1 MHAKWTYL
9 RLWVILTSLP
19 YVRILPSPFLRKTLL
34 KKLLLSI
41 ATLSALSTPSHAQ
54 FLDVDFIAYGKTEQF
69 FEALSEKLMVVRSG
83 STMDRV
89 EGLEG
94 TLLEGMTMRCFGA
107 TTILMGQPNGT
118 GNCVLTDPDGD
129 QVLQAW
135 TVDVI
140 GSGTAFGTWYFI
152 GGSGKHEGISG
163 RGHYSQIT
171 ETISGSRELSVS
183 GVASWPE
190 D

>member
-1 MHAKWTYL
+1 M
-9 RLWVILTSLP
+9 
-19 YVRILPSPFLRKTLL
+19 
-34 KKLLLSI
+34 KKIFLSI
-41 ATLSALSTPSHAQ
+41 ATLHMLSVPAQ
-54 FLDVDFIAYGKTEQF
+54 AQSFDVDFIAYGKTEQF
-69 FEALSEKLMVVRSG
+69 FEALSGDLMVVRSG
-83 STMDRV
+83 SIIDRV

-107 TTILMGQPNGT
+107 TTIMMGRPNGT

-135 TVDVI
+135 TVDSI
-140 GSGTAFGTWYFI
+140 APGAAFGTWYFV

-163 RGHYSQIT
+163 RGHFSQIT

-183 GVASWPE
+183 GVTNWPE
-190 D
+190 N